1 MPEPDIFQ
9 SIQRAAMANDL
20 DFLLIGGHAVN
31 AYGYQRT
38 TIDLD
43 LLARESQRATWKEML
58 RTRGYTLI
66 HETPAFAQFDPP
78 NVGEFN
84 LDLMFVDETTFG
96 KLAAEKHFL
105 PVGDAVLPVPG
116 VLHLIA
122 LKLHAARTAERAAS
136 GKDYHDVLNLI
147 RAHRIDVASAPFQ
160 EILTRYA
167 PEQIRR
173 RLLEE
178 VSGRSGN

>member
-1 MPEPDIFQ
+1 MAESIFFGRIQ
-9 SIQRAAMANDL
+9 SAALTAGL

-43 LLARESQRATWKEML
+43 ILAKDSQRTGWKEML
-58 RTRGYTLI
+58 DTQGYSLI

-78 NVGEFN
+78 TTAEMN
-84 LDLMFVDETTFG
+84 LDLMFVDEATFG
-96 KLAAEKHFL
+96 KLASDKKVL
-105 PVGDAVLPVPG
+105 PVGDTVLPVPS

-122 LKLHAARTAERAAS
+122 LKLHATRAVGRTTA
-136 GKDYHDVLNLI
+136 GKDYHDVLNLVQVNQ
-147 RAHRIDVASAPFQ
+147 IDVASEPFQ
-160 EILTRYA
+160 DILNRYA
-167 PEQIRR
+167 PEHVRR

-178 VSGRSGN
+178 FEQQDE